1 MDRRRFLTGVSA
13 LGLGGW
19 LAQPHTGTASDGDD
33 RPLDAVIVGGGA
45 SGLAA
50 AWLLKDYRIRVLESE
65 AVAGGR
71 TIGGQWRGFHYAKG
85 TEYIGEPEGALAAWI
100 DDLGLEALAIPP
112 PTGGVA
118 MDGRLWAG
126 RDILGFLPGA
136 ARDDYQR
143 VAERLEALYEGGIGA
158 AVDGGAGGVAR
169 MARWDRQTV
178 ADWLAAEG
186 IHPLVR
192 ALIDVENRDLFGAA
206 NGDLS
211 LAWNVPEMAWNLYD
225 PDEAETSGVYSFRL
239 GMQEII
245 DAAGRGLGA
254 GVVETGARVE
264 RIERT
269 VDNSHPLRIHYL
281 KAGRRI
287 RLAARA
293 CILTVPAPI
302 AAAVAEPI
310 LSGSARR
317 TLVSV
322 PYAPY
327 VTVNLMLK
335 RRVLHETWSVA
346 AIGEVFVTL
355 YDALRTQVAVDYRGP
370 AVLGVYVALERAGDR
385 SLLALSDKA
394 LVQRILD
401 GLERYVPG
409 ITGLVVDADIQRF
422 TYAFPVFDTGHTKR
436 LLALADDDSV
446 AGPLVLAGDYMV
458 YPTFD
463 GAVESAVNAVDR
475 LEDYFG

>member
-1 MDRRRFLTGVSA
+1 
-13 LGLGGW
+13 
-19 LAQPHTGTASDGDD
+19 
-33 RPLDAVIVGGGA
+33 
-45 SGLAA
+45 
-50 AWLLKDYRIRVLESE
+50 
-65 AVAGGR
+65 
-71 TIGGQWRGFHYAKG
+71 
-85 TEYIGEPEGALAAWI
+85 
-100 DDLGLEALAIPP
+100 
-112 PTGGVA
+112 
-118 MDGRLWAG
+118 
-126 RDILGFLPGA
+126 
-136 ARDDYQR
+136 
-143 VAERLEALYEGGIGA
+143 
-158 AVDGGAGGVAR
+158 
-169 MARWDRQTV
+169 
-178 ADWLAAEG
+178 
-186 IHPLVR
+186 
-192 ALIDVENRDLFGAA
+192 
-206 NGDLS
+206 
-211 LAWNVPEMAWNLYD
+211 
-225 PDEAETSGVYSFRL
+225 
-239 GMQEII
+239 
-245 DAAGRGLGA
+245 
-254 GVVETGARVE
+254 
-264 RIERT
+264 
-269 VDNSHPLRIHYL
+269 
-281 KAGRRI
+281 
-287 RLAARA
+287 
-293 CILTVPAPI
+293 VPAPI

-370 AVLGVYVALERAGDR
+370 AVLGVYVAPERAGDR